1 MSPIFETDPKLLRK
15 KKEKNQE
22 DLEKSPKKRVHE
34 PLQQLHQTVGNQVV
48 QRLVIQRSGEGA
60 FELDEEISQRIQAE
74 RSGGETLDA
83 EVQSSLAEKF
93 GEDFSG
99 VRVHTGSESDALN
112 RELGAR
118 AFTTGSDVFFR
129 SGAYQP
135 ETEGGQ
141 RLIAHELTHVL
152 QQGGEAAEGNA
163 PFRVNPPGDVYE
175 QEADSLA
182 NQALSAGHT
191 DTAIDLQRQEEE
203 EEEEPVQMQ
212 VGEEEEL
219 VQLQEEEEDE
229 QQAALETTA
238 EETNLEE
245 TPEEEAEKGTG
256 MIEDEDHILLKRQ

>member
-1 MSPIFETDPKLLRK
+1 MSPMFETDPKLLK
-15 KKEKNQE
+15 KKQEKIQA
-22 DLEKSPKKRVHE
+22 DLEKAPKKLVHE
-34 PLQQLHQTVGNQVV
+34 PLQQLHQSVGNQVV
-48 QRLVIQRSGEGA
+48 QRLVVQRSGEGA
-60 FELDEEISQRIQAE
+60 FDLDEEIGQRIQAE

-83 EVQSSLAEKF
+83 EVQSSLGEKF

-112 RELGAR
+112 RELGAK

-152 QQGGEAAEGNA
+152 QQGGEAAQGNA

-191 DTAIDLQRQEEE
+191 ETAIDLQRQEEE
-203 EEEEPVQMQ
+203 EEELVQMQ
-212 VGEEEEL
+212 EEEEEL
-219 VQLQEEEEDE
+219 VQLQEEEEEE
-229 QQAALETTA
+229 QQASVETTA
-238 EETNLEE
+238 EETNPEG
-245 TPEEEAEKGTG
+245 TPEEEAEKATE
-256 MIEDEDHILLKRQ
+256 MIQEEDRILLKRQ